1 LSDALTLRG
10 GIYEGDAGVEAVF
23 SDAQAG
29 GNGTCAF
36 LYQAHERLFRVA
48 LQILLNCDCTHGCSR
63 CMAMQR
69 CDTCESEGRLQR
81 QAGIQLL
88 QRLVA
93 EAVPTFAS
101 VAEDAVPQPIQTA
114 RHVYLVLS
122 TQKSAEDV
130 GGWQHKHLLGLGVAV
145 TYDTREARYN
155 VYTAETVA
163 ALLASLREADLVIGF
178 NTRDFDYQVLQPYTE
193 APLATLPTLAV
204 LDEVQRTL
212 GFRLSLRH
220 LVKETLGVERPDDS
234 LRTLQWYQEGERE
247 RIVQQCRRDL
257 ELLRALVR
265 YGTGTGTVF
274 YRDQAGVR
282 TAVPVHW
289 QRCYTY
295 G

>member
-1 LSDALTLRG
+1 
-10 GIYEGDAGVEAVF
+10 
-23 SDAQAG
+23 
-29 GNGTCAF
+29 
-36 LYQAHERLFRVA
+36 
-48 LQILLNCDCTHGCSR
+48 
-63 CMAMQR
+63 MAMQR
-69 CDTCESEGRLQR
+69 CDTCEHEGGLQR
-81 QAGIQLL
+81 QAGLHIL
-88 QRLVA
+88 QRLLA
-93 EAVPTFAS
+93 EVVPTFAS
-101 VAEDAVPQPIQTA
+101 VAEDAAPQHIQTA

-145 TYDTREARYN
+145 TYDTREGRYN

-178 NTRDFDYQVLQPYTE
+178 NTHDFDYQVLQPYTDV
-193 APLATLPTLAV
+193 PLTTLPTLAV
-204 LDEVQRTL
+204 LDEVHHTL

-220 LVKETLGVERPDDS
+220 LVKETLGIERPNDS
-234 LRTLQWYQEGERE
+234 LRTLRWYQEGERE

-257 ELLRALVR
+257 DLLRELVR

-289 QRCYTY
+289 QRFHQY

>member
-1 LSDALTLRG
+1 
-10 GIYEGDAGVEAVF
+10 
-23 SDAQAG
+23 
-29 GNGTCAF
+29 
-36 LYQAHERLFRVA
+36 
-48 LQILLNCDCTHGCSR
+48 
-63 CMAMQR
+63 MQR
-69 CDTCESEGRLQR
+69 CDTCESEGSLQR
-81 QAGIQLL
+81 QAGIHIL

-101 VAEDAVPQPIQTA
+101 VAEDAAPQHIQTA

-145 TYDTREARYN
+145 TYDTREGQYN

-178 NTRDFDYQVLQPYTE
+178 NTRDFDYQVLQPYTDV
-193 APLATLPTLAV
+193 PLATLPTLAV
-204 LDEVQRTL
+204 LDEVQHAL

-220 LVKETLGVERPDDS
+220 LVKETLGIERPDDS

-257 ELLRALVR
+257 ELLRELVR

-289 QRCYTY
+289 QRFYQY